1 MQYSVWRI
9 DLYEDERLEII
20 SRHCYHHWVNEIRP
34 QSKCLPDDDELEEFE
49 RWQYETW
56 GALKQPGLNPNFN
69 GLVHAR
75 WMDFPSET
83 AADTFFNF
91 YRDKEWD
98 YWAEKNNR
106 VIDRSG
112 LIQLYL

>member
-9 DLYEDERLEII
+9 DLYEDERLEVI

-34 QSKCLPDDDELEEFE
+34 QIKCLPDDDELEEFE
-49 RWQYETW
+49 RWQYKTW
-56 GALKQPGLNPNFN
+56 GAMKQPGLDPNSAH
-69 GLVHAR
+69 GLVDSR

-83 AADTFFNF
+83 AADKFFDF

-98 YWAEKNNR
+98 YWSEKNNR
-106 VIDRSG
+106 HDRMFVCSR
-112 LIQLYL
+112 